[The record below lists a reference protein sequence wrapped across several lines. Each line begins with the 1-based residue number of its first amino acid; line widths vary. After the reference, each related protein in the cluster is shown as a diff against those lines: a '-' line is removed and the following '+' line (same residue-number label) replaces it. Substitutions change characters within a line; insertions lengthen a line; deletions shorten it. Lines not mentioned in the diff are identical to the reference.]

1 MTKDHNLK
9 VILGEEKYN
18 QIHNS
23 KVLLVGAGGIGCELL
38 KDLVLLGFGEI
49 HVVDLDTIDLSNL
62 NRQFLFR
69 HKDIKQP
76 KSTTAIKAVSGFNF
90 HNSKLVPYQ
99 NSIYET
105 DVFPLTWFDSFD
117 LIFNA
122 LDNAEAR
129 SYINKIGLFLNKT
142 ILETG
147 TTGTKGY
154 VQATIPGQSA
164 CYDCTFR
171 ETPKTFPV
179 CTIRSTP
186 SQPVHCVHWAK
197 NFLFSSLFG
206 EDDDSVED
214 NSLEGKDASEL
225 GTDNQE
231 ELQALMKESNE
242 LIELKRSIVDE
253 SFEDKV
259 IEKIFVKDIENLLKI
274 EELWQQRTKP
284 TPINYTPEYKAEI
297 LKITKE
303 QLGTGQKLWT
313 LEQNLSVLISSIRNL
328 QARYSA
334 TTPIEF
340 DKDDEDTLDFVV
352 ASTNIR
358 SHIFNIPL
366 KSKFDIKSIAGNIIP
381 AVATTNAFIA
391 GFSSLLSL
399 GIFNNPDAFKDTR
412 AIFASEAKDRFLSS
426 GELDHPNPKCS
437 ACSVTRGVANID
449 LSLTFRQ
456 LIDALVEKYG
466 YDEEIALSVGS
477 KILYDLD
484 LDDNVEKS
492 FTELK
497 VKYGDH
503 LEILDETDVK
513 GTVELYIETNTDGKI
528 TLPEL
533 VIPDK
538 PKPVEE
544 KKSEEDEDDD
554 DDLEVFEENDEDE
567 LLIVEEKS
575 IVSSVGGKRKLED
588 AEDNEPKKVK
598 V

>member
-1 MTKDHNLK
+1 M
-9 VILGEEKYN
+9 
-18 QIHNS
+18 
-23 KVLLVGAGGIGCELL
+23 LLVGAGGIGCELL
-38 KDLVLLGFGEI
+38 KDLVLLGFDEI

-76 KSTTAIKAVSGFNF
+76 KSTTAIKAVSSFNF
-90 HNSKLVPYQ
+90 HNCKLIPYQ

-105 DVFPLTWFDSFD
+105 DAFPLSWFDSFD

-122 LDNAEAR
+122 LDNTEAR

-147 TTGTKGY
+147 TTGTNGY
-154 VQATIPGQSA
+154 VQATIPGQSS
-164 CYDCTFR
+164 CYDCTVR

-214 NSLEGKDASEL
+214 NSLEGKDSAEL

-242 LIELKRSIVDE
+242 LIELKRSINDP

-274 EELWQQRTKP
+274 EELWTHRTKP
-284 TPINYTPEYKAEI
+284 TPIVFKPE
-297 LKITKE
+297 LKSQFLQITKE
-303 QLGTGQKLWT
+303 QLGTGQNLWT
-313 LEQNLSVLISSIRNL
+313 LEQNLSVLITSIRNL
-328 QARYSA
+328 QTRYLA
-334 TTPIEF
+334 TSNPIEF
-340 DKDDEDTLDFVV
+340 DKDDEDTLKFVV

-358 SHIFNIPL
+358 SHIFGIPV

-399 GIFNNPDAFKDTR
+399 NIFHNPNAFKETK
-412 AIFASEAKDRFLSS
+412 AIFTSQSKDRVLSS
-426 GELDHPNPKCS
+426 GELNHPNPKCS
-437 ACSVTRGVANID
+437 TCSVTRGVLNVD
-449 LSLTFRQ
+449 LSCTFRQ
-456 LIDALVEKYG
+456 LIDALVAKYG
-466 YDEEIALSVGS
+466 YDDEIALSIGS

-484 LDDNVEKS
+484 FDDNAEKALS
-492 FTELK
+492 ELN

-503 LEILDETDVK
+503 LNIVDENDIK
-513 GTVELYIETNTDGKI
+513 GTVELYVETNTKGEI
-528 TLPEL
+528 SLPDL
-533 VIPDK
+533 NVPDK

-544 KKSEEDEDDD
+544 TKPEEEEDEK
-554 DDLEVFEENDEDE
+554 DDLEVVEEVDDDE
-567 LLIVEEKS
+567 LLIIEEKS
-575 IVSSVGGKRKLED
+575 QGAAKVGEKRRLEEEEEKAVD
-588 AEDNEPKKVK
+588 ETRPKKVK
-598 V
+598 A